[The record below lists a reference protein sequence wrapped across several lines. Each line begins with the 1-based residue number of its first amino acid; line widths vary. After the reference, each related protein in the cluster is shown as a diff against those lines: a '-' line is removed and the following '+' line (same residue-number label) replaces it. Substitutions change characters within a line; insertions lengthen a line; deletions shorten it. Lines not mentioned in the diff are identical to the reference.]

1 MTNIDTN
8 IDNYTIAELLL
19 ILDIDTPTSDNVDKA
34 TNAYISRFEA
44 ENNDKMV
51 NFFSD
56 MQNKLEQYVDDLE
69 TSDDPA
75 EMQGAKEQTTNWW
88 ANQALKQSSQVQ
100 NDKITERVQK
110 IDVYNDNHLPM
121 KREQLGVNNV
131 KSVDVAQ
138 DSLNPNLENTTTRL
152 INLDSQYRQ
161 SSVETDLST
170 DYTLDL
176 TEPLLNTLSLKL
188 YSYQIPYSWYAVDAY
203 NGTNCF
209 WIVFLDASGDPYFFT
224 DASGVSKPGVN
235 ISIESGNYDMNS
247 FTTAI
252 NTSLQSAG
260 FTTIPNATLSSYPVS
275 ISGASGKMTMNLW
288 GLTFTHNATTYQ
300 VDASTNVVFFDP
312 TATLTCFLG
321 CSQQLNINQTLGW
334 IMGYRVPY
342 IQVDPSGNKAPAVVD
357 LYGPKYLI
365 LAIDDYNQNHI
376 NNGLIGIAE
385 PSKSIKLPSYYTP
398 DMPYTCTRANPIP
411 SNSGASG
418 ILYSDKLN
426 ATYAAVPQVLPSAPR
441 TLTQSQIYSI
451 NEIMKNNEKSYN
463 YRLSSPTTTDTFA
476 LIPVKGGGLS
486 TGNVYVE
493 FGGSLQDNKR
503 VYFGPVNIERMRIT
517 LYDDKGNVLNLNG
530 GDWSVTLMSENLY
543 QY

>member
-44 ENNDKMV
+44 ENNHDMV

-69 TSDDPA
+69 TGDDPA
-75 EMQGAKEQTTNWW
+75 EMQGAKEQTANWW

-476 LIPVKGGGLS
+476 LIPVKGGGLN